1 MITQKMLNEWEKVK
15 NLAVKSFTIEPAI
28 IIAIQEMYI
37 EAKGLRR
44 DNLKLLNSEE
54 LINKMA
60 NFVHLTIRDSVL
72 TSEMEAVVDEI
83 EEISSYMNRDLGLKN
98 D

>member
-1 MITQKMLNEWEKVK
+1 MITQKTLNEWEKVK
-15 NLAVKSFTIEPAI
+15 NLAVRSFTIEPAI

-37 EAKGLRR
+37 ETKWLRR
-44 DNLKLLNSEE
+44 DNLKLLNSED
-54 LINKMA
+54 LINKLA
-60 NFVHLTIRDSVL
+60 SFVHLTIRDSVL
-72 TSEMEAVVDEI
+72 TTEMEDIVDEI

>member
-1 MITQKMLNEWEKVK
+1 MITQKMLNDWERVK
-15 NLAVKSFTIEPAI
+15 NLAVQSFTIEPAI

-37 EAKGLRR
+37 EAKWLRR
-44 DNLKLLNSEE
+44 DNLKLLNSEN
-54 LINKMA
+54 LINKLA
-60 NFVHLTIRDSVL
+60 SFVHLTVRDSVL
-72 TSEMEAVVDEI
+72 TTEMEDLIEEI

>member
-1 MITQKMLNEWEKVK
+1 MITQKTLNEWERVK

-37 EAKGLRR
+37 ESKGLRR

-54 LINKMA
+54 LINKLA

>member
-1 MITQKMLNEWEKVK
+1 MITQKMLNEWERVK

-37 EAKGLRR
+37 EAKWLRR

-54 LINKMA
+54 LINKLA
-60 NFVHLTIRDSVL
+60 NFVHVTIRDSVL
-72 TSEMEAVVDEI
+72 TPEMETIVDEI